1 MIKYKLQCK
10 KCKKTFDSW
19 FSSSKEFE
27 RIKKLKM
34 LNCNYCKSKN
44 IDKTLMAP
52 NLKSKNSDEVNI
64 NENNIKEL
72 KKQIRNYQNFIKKNF
87 KYVGDSFVYEARSI
101 HYSNKKVGK
110 AIYGRAKIKD
120 IKEYNIGHFLIGES
134 IFLGLKKT
142 ITKFK
147 SIISK

>member
-34 LNCNYCKSKN
+34 LNCNYCNSKK

-52 NLKSKNSDEVNI
+52 NLKSKNSYKVNI
-64 NENNIKEL
+64 NETNIKEL
-72 KKQIRNYQNFIKKNF
+72 KRQIRNYQNFIKKNF
-87 KYVGDSFVYEARSI
+87 RYVGDNFAHEARSI
-101 HYSNKKVGK
+101 HYSNKKSGK
-110 AIYGRAKIKD
+110 GIFGKAKIKD
-120 IKEYNIGHFLIGES
+120 LKE
-134 IFLGLKKT
+134 LKEEGINTQTLPWFEDKEN
-142 ITKFK
+142 
-147 SIISK
+147 

>member
-1 MIKYKLQCK
+1 MIKYKLKCK
-10 KCKKTFDSW
+10 KCTKTFDSW
-19 FSSSKEFE
+19 FSSSREFE

-52 NLKSKNSDEVNI
+52 NLKSKNSDEANI

-110 AIYGRAKIKD
+110 AIYGRAKIQD
-120 IKEYNIGHFLIGES
+120 IKE
-134 IFLGLKKT
+134 LKEEGINTQVLPWFEDKEN
-142 ITKFK
+142 
-147 SIISK
+147 